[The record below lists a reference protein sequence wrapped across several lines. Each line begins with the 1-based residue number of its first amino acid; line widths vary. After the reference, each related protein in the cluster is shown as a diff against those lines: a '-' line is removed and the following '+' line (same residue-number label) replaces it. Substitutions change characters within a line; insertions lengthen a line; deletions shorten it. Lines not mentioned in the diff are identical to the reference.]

1 MEKVNLYSCVSKP
14 LNCANGVNS
23 AKAVAPQSVGFTSSV
38 ASNPNTDSVSFRSQK
53 DIYLEKLNQLF
64 PNGELDRV
72 YKDINKD
79 FGIDVPPQLKFY
91 GDNDG
96 VAAGG
101 FTFERNEIAMSLS
114 DLLSSD
120 TKIVGIKDGKRTV
133 LVSPKVKLPLFV
145 DNKSANEFIK
155 LHSQHGNL
163 GFDEL
168 VAEPLSEE
176 EKKKLVIQKIAH
188 EVIHAQQHMIMRQT
202 EGIGEKEIIKA
213 WTHQKPKNMIDRAIL
228 GFKVRDLYN
237 KSVWGDMP
245 ETEKTIPNGSPKSVM
260 AHIWLEAVRNYPP
273 VNSPAYEKN
282 PIEVDAYERSAQYLK
297 QKYGWWN

>member
-1 MEKVNLYSCVSKP
+1 MNYAS
-14 LNCANGVNS
+14 GVNS
-23 AKAVAPQSVGFTSSV
+23 AKAVSPQSVGFTSSV
-38 ASNPNTDSVSFRSQK
+38 VSNPNTGLVSFRSQK

-79 FGIDVPPQLKFY
+79 FGIDIPPQLKFY

-114 DLLSSD
+114 DLLGSD

-145 DNKSANEFIK
+145 DKKSADDFLK

-163 GFDEL
+163 GFDSL
-168 VAEPLSEE
+168 VAEPLTEE

-188 EVIHAQQHMIMRQT
+188 EVVHAQQHMIMRQT
-202 EGIGEKEIIKA
+202 EGIGEKEVLKA
-213 WTHQKPKNMIDRAIL
+213 WIHEKPQNMIDKAIL
-228 GFKVRDLYN
+228 GF
-237 KSVWGDMP
+237 
-245 ETEKTIPNGSPKSVM
+245 
-260 AHIWLEAVRNYPP
+260 
-273 VNSPAYEKN
+273 
-282 PIEVDAYERSAQYLK
+282 
-297 QKYGWWN
+297 